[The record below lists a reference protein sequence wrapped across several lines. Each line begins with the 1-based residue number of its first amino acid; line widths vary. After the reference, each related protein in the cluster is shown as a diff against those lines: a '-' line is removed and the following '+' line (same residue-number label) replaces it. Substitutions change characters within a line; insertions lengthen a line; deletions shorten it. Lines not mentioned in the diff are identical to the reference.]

1 MSGLYNANKSD
12 ITLAKILSF
21 GELDKKNGDFN
32 RIDNFMN
39 AIKNEDYNYL
49 KNEIDVNNFIDYM
62 VFQSYIGNV
71 DWPFNNV
78 RFFAVGNQP
87 FRFVL
92 FDLDKVSGQNINTSP
107 FSIINNPISNPIT
120 DLFNIMYKNTE
131 FKQLYDERFNFL
143 IQSDLFTAERFNNIV
158 DEYTENMENIIALNI
173 DKYNHPNTLI
183 EWYINISRLKNNF
196 KTREVFVKQD
206 VAS

>member
-173 DKYNHPNTLI
+173 DKYKHPNTLI

-206 VAS
+206 VAN